1 MCLEQLHVFI
11 VKTSDSE
18 SVLLIWAMID
28 IMIEVMLP
36 EEGVEDA
43 LIDADDVEHMW
54 YKSSAT
60 HVSD

>member
-1 MCLEQLHVFI
+1 
-11 VKTSDSE
+11 
-18 SVLLIWAMID
+18 MID
-28 IMIEVMLP
+28 NMIEVMLP

>member
-1 MCLEQLHVFI
+1 
-11 VKTSDSE
+11 
-18 SVLLIWAMID
+18 MID

-54 YKSSAT
+54 YKSRQLMCLTNWAAAWKTSWK
-60 HVSD
+60 HFRNKNRQKKHL